1 MIKFERKTSEKAR
14 LAIKSLQIQKEKSGT
29 YNTKEVNA
37 ALQEMFFGKC
47 YLCENKEITSYQIEH
62 LHPHKGNIELKY
74 DWNNLFLSCAH
85 CNNIKS
91 DKYEPILDCSKEPI
105 DEIIAFKR
113 SGYFGT
119 QEKLEFFALDERIET
134 KNTVKLLQEVY
145 YGTTPQKKMEAKII
159 RKKLRQELSKFKEY
173 IREYQEAEG
182 EDKEDLLYAIKKEL
196 KENSLFTAFKR
207 WLLREN
213 KEYYSELIKN
223 LK

>member
-1 MIKFERKTSEKAR
+1 MIKFERKTSEKAI

-182 EDKEDLLYAIKKEL
+182 EDKKDLLYAIKKEL
-196 KENSLFTAFKR
+196 KESSLFTAFKR

>member
-1 MIKFERKTSEKAR
+1 MIKFERKTSEKAI

>member
-196 KENSLFTAFKR
+196 KESSLFTAFKR

>member
-1 MIKFERKTSEKAR
+1 MIKFERKTSEKAI
-14 LAIKSLQIQKEKSGT
+14 LAIKSLQIQKEKNGT

-196 KENSLFTAFKR
+196 KESSLFTAFKR